1 MKVRKKVKQE
11 EKKVKKE
18 AAKAEPTVAATSDA
32 SRPITASK
40 KEVRPATMQNPL
52 KRTTSIQPKKLNY
65 RERHEMKNA
74 F

>member
-40 KEVRPATMQNPL
+40 KEVRPATM
-52 KRTTSIQPKKLNY
+52 
-65 RERHEMKNA
+65 
-74 F
+74 